1 VFLLGDLVSFE
12 LLVRLLVAALLWV
25 LLHHLIRF
33 HPRGIEIVG
42 AIVAGVGLL
51 WWMGNPTLI
60 PSGLFGAFLFL
71 LGFGVYAIGRLLY
84 RFKRNDREHPS
95 KDRSG

>member
-1 VFLLGDLVSFE
+1 MFLLGDLVSFE

-42 AIVAGVGLL
+42 AIVAGIGLL
-51 WWMGNPTLI
+51 WWLGEPSQI
-60 PSGLFGAFLFL
+60 PPFGATLFL

-84 RFKRNDREHPS
+84 RFKKNDRQHPS
-95 KDRSG
+95 KNRNG

>member
-1 VFLLGDLVSFE
+1 MFLLGDLVSFE

-42 AIVAGVGLL
+42 AIILFLGLIWWITTPLAGVRIAAPFGPLL
-51 WWMGNPTLI
+51 
-60 PSGLFGAFLFL
+60 L
-71 LGFGVYAIGRLLY
+71 LVGIAVHGIGRMLY
-84 RFKRNDREHPS
+84 RLRTGRHGS
-95 KDRSG
+95 RQRG